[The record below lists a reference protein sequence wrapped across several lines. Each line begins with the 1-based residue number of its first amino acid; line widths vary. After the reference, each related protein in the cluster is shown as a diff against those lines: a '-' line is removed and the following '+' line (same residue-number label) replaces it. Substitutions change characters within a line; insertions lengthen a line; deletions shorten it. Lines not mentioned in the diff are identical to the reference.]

1 MDTSSKLARA
11 FKPLRPPEK
20 LRTPTLN
27 KVSQTGM
34 SNVRTLSPDHYLR
47 PAWLTSE
54 LFPFQSR
61 FLDVEGTRVHYVD
74 EGSGPVLLFLHGAPN
89 WSFFYRKF
97 ITGLRHDFRCIALD
111 FPGFGLSPTDASY
124 PPTMPALS
132 RVVER
137 FIDKLELR
145 DIILVLGDAGGPIGL
160 GAAGGH
166 PEWFAGLVLAGTFG
180 WSLKEYPKVLRML
193 RIVSSPPIGFLQE
206 HFNVLMKYTAGT
218 FPMSADER
226 MAFLGPYVGA
236 TARRNPGA
244 LLGDLAGND
253 AFMNDVEQALQ
264 TGLNHLPVLL
274 MWGDKDPVF
283 EFLPRFQRIYPRART
298 LVIPGAHHFPFAEA
312 PDEMSAE
319 IRNWWTDVAANKS
332 ERMVS

>member
-1 MDTSSKLARA
+1 MSNLRA
-11 FKPLRPPEK
+11 LTPEHDLRP
-20 LRTPTLN
+20 T
-27 KVSQTGM
+27 
-34 SNVRTLSPDHYLR
+34 
-47 PAWLTSE
+47 WLTSE
-54 LFPFQSR
+54 IFPFQSL
-61 FLDVEGTRVHYVD
+61 FVDVDGASVHYID

-89 WSFFYRKF
+89 WSFFYRQF
-97 ITGLRHDFRCIALD
+97 ITGLRHDFRCVALD
-111 FPGFGLSPTDASY
+111 FPGFGLSPSDASC

-132 RVVER
+132 GVVER
-137 FIDKLELR
+137 FIEKLELR
-145 DIILVLGDAGGPIGL
+145 DVILVAGDAGGPIGL
-160 GAAGGH
+160 GAAAGH

-180 WSLKEYPKVLRML
+180 WSLKEYPKVSRML
-193 RIVSSPPIGFLQE
+193 RIVSSPPVRFLQE
-206 HFNVLMKYTAGT
+206 HFNVLMNHTAGT

-226 MAFLGPYVGA
+226 AAFLGPYVGA
-236 TARRNPGA
+236 AARRNPGA
-244 LLGDLAGND
+244 LLGDLVGND
-253 AFMNDVEQALQ
+253 TYMNDLEQALH

-312 PDEMSAE
+312 PDEMIAE